1 MSIEIQYLTYPE
13 KFENEN
19 TNSKK
24 YFIKQWGKVLVLQ
37 QAGILSYWT
46 SFQVS
51 SALQEKIGPIT
62 LHYQWSIAAKK

>member
-1 MSIEIQYLTYPE
+1 MQHLNPSIE
-13 KFENEN
+13 
-19 TNSKK
+19 K
-24 YFIKQWGKVLVLQ
+24 YFIKQWGRVLMLQ

-62 LHYQWSIAAKK
+62 LHYQWSIAAD

>member
-1 MSIEIQYLTYPE
+1 MRNL
-13 KFENEN
+13 
-19 TNSKK
+19 NSSSEK
-24 YFIKQWGKVLVLQ
+24 YFIKQWGRVLELQ

-62 LHYQWSIAAKK
+62 LHYQWSIVADWNLFS